1 MEKLLLKATEASQMT
16 GYSKNTIYGL
26 IASGQLKSIRLGKA
40 IRIPLKALEEWIEKN
55 QSSDQ
60 NEACPQT
67 EPSMPRITPK
77 AGDNFWQV
85 EP

>member
-1 MEKLLLKATEASQMT
+1 MEKLLLKVTEVSQLT
-16 GYSKNTIYGL
+16 DFPKNTVYGL
-26 IASGQLKSIRLGKA
+26 ISSGQLRSIRLGKA
-40 IRIPLKALEEWIEKN
+40 IRVPMTALAEWIEKN

-67 EPSMPRITPK
+67 EPPMPRITPK

>member
-1 MEKLLLKATEASQMT
+1 MEKLLLRVTEASQLT
-16 GYSKNTIYGL
+16 GYPKNTVYGL

-60 NEACPQT
+60 NEACSQSK
-67 EPSMPRITPK
+67 PSPPRITPK